1 MNSEKLMDMKDRI
14 EKKKSEK
21 SRLEGKKEQLESQL
35 KREFECDSVEDAKLL
50 IDKMDADIE
59 ELDEKIQ
66 SKEKEIERKYEELQG

>member
-1 MNSEKLMDMKDRI
+1 MNSEKLMDMKERI